1 MMRILAWVA
10 GGLVLSGLIGFAA
23 VWFSPGLQDA
33 LMRRVIADNTGTD
46 EAVLRGDALHVV
58 FCGTGSPVP
67 DPDRAQACAA
77 IYAGGKLF
85 FIDAGLG
92 GWNRMA
98 AFRLPVGGVTGI
110 LFTHFHS
117 DHISGLP
124 DIALNTWAAGRRD
137 PLTLY
142 GPPGIRQVADGFAKA
157 YELDN
162 GWRIAHHG
170 AEFFAV
176 EGAAFRPVD
185 VDVADPET
193 GVTVYEQDGL
203 KITAFLVSHE
213 PVEPAYGYRIDYKD
227 RSVVFSGDTMRDET
241 VARMGKGADVMV
253 HEALSTH
260 MVGLIEEGLAAAG
273 DRRAKVMHDIPSYHT
288 TPVDAAKIANEA
300 GVELLVLSHIVPRL
314 PNAIAER
321 VFMRG
326 VGAVRG
332 DGVMLGYDGLDLELP
347 AGSGEIVQHD
357 LR

>member
-1 MMRILAWVA
+1 MTRILAWVA
-10 GGLVLSGLIGFAA
+10 GGLVLLGLIGFGA

-33 LMRRVIADNTGTD
+33 LLRRVIAGNTGTS

-58 FCGTGSPVP
+58 FCGTGSPIP

-85 FIDAGLG
+85 IIDTGAG
-92 GWNRMA
+92 GWDRMA
-98 AFRLPVGGVTGI
+98 SFQLPVGDVTGV
-110 LFTHFHS
+110 LFTHYHS

-137 PLTLY
+137 PLTLF
-142 GPPGIRQVADGFAKA
+142 GPPGIEQVADGFAKA
-157 YELDN
+157 YELDD

-170 AEFFAV
+170 PAFFSV
-176 EGAAFRPVD
+176 EGAAFRPVE
-185 VDVADPET
+185 VDVPDHESA
-193 GVTVYEQDGL
+193 VTVYEEDGL

-213 PVEPAYGYRIDYKD
+213 PVSPAYGYRIDYKD
-227 RSVVFSGDTMRDET
+227 RSVVFSGDTRRDET

-273 DRRAKVMHDIPSYHT
+273 DRRTKVMHDIPSYHT
-288 TPVDAAKIANEA
+288 TPVNAAEIANEA
-300 GVELLVLSHIVPRL
+300 GVKLLVYSHIVPRL

-321 VFMRG
+321 VFLRG
-326 VGAVRG
+326 VGDVRA

-347 AGSGEIVQHD
+347 AGSDKIVQHD